1 MIGEMK
7 RLGRRVLGGA
17 LMLASTAGSGM
28 AEGWQ
33 ADAVPVSAAEVQAVL
48 DSLDR
53 IEAAV
58 RAAGRSFAGAQGGRL
73 SETVPRVA
81 GEYGLDGGL
90 PDHAVRV
97 LAAYDALRQ
106 GVVNTRGGWSPRA
119 RAIRGTRPM
128 GLPSA
133 GLAWLVAPRAL
144 RSISLARLPSWS

>member
-1 MIGEMK
+1 MRGELK

-17 LMLASTAGSGM
+17 LMLASTAGSGT

-53 IEAAV
+53 IEAAA
-58 RAAGRSFAGAQGGRL
+58 RAAGQSFAGAQGGRL

-90 PDHAVRV
+90 PDRTVRV

-106 GVVNTRGGWSPRA
+106 GVVNTRGGWSPGADFGKWSEVLFIGDVPVVAA
-119 RAIRGTRPM
+119 RMDDFG
-128 GLPSA
+128 
-133 GLAWLVAPRAL
+133 
-144 RSISLARLPSWS
+144 ARQPFFTGGMR